1 MDTKAEGVRAHIK
14 VLPMTDQIIR
24 MVEEEARLEG
34 VTELRT
40 YTKRNGELILD
51 ADLLEGVDPDELWDE
66 DYSPTEENEMSSDET
81 LRNENI
87 TSEEIDELLLDA
99 ESDIMDARRAR
110 AAPERGIEFRVNEHD
125 DAVFDE
131 MFERIRARQEAEDEM
146 DEDYLSD
153 IDGDY
158 ESDEDDEIDSDEA
171 AQMLDE
177 LAAELVELGKPDE
190 EEIEFDFDE
199 EEEEEEPEGVS
210 NLQTNGRTKSSDGF
224 RPGVR
229 FEETETSEPSMNEVS
244 KRNYD
249 DDGIEVPKKQVL
261 RPRSGRSLYSHE
273 VKMRPT
279 DRYRR
284 YGQAYLQ
291 RKKAPKPNIL
301 RNRRAM
307 RRKVRMERLRVSLY
321 QAIKERIDA
330 RRKGEVQKIDKFTES
345 IREQMHSNLAFQQV
359 GNANRVEYDV
369 DEALVVARVIQQIR
383 DGVNGGVKGQDGV
396 SFIQQ
401 YYLNKD

>member
-66 DYSPTEENEMSSDET
+66 DYSLTEENEMSSDET

-99 ESDIMDARRAR
+99 KSDIMDARRAR

-345 IREQMHSNLAFQQV
+345 IREQMHNLAFQQV
-359 GNANRVEYDV
+359 GNANRGEYDV

>member
-1 MDTKAEGVRAHIK
+1 
-14 VLPMTDQIIR
+14 MTDQIIR

-158 ESDEDDEIDSDEA
+158 ESDEDDRTW
-171 AQMLDE
+171 
-177 LAAELVELGKPDE
+177 
-190 EEIEFDFDE
+190 
-199 EEEEEEPEGVS
+199 
-210 NLQTNGRTKSSDGF
+210 QT
-224 RPGVR
+224 
-229 FEETETSEPSMNEVS
+229 
-244 KRNYD
+244 
-249 DDGIEVPKKQVL
+249 
-261 RPRSGRSLYSHE
+261 
-273 VKMRPT
+273 
-279 DRYRR
+279 
-284 YGQAYLQ
+284 
-291 RKKAPKPNIL
+291 
-301 RNRRAM
+301 
-307 RRKVRMERLRVSLY
+307 
-321 QAIKERIDA
+321 
-330 RRKGEVQKIDKFTES
+330 
-345 IREQMHSNLAFQQV
+345 
-359 GNANRVEYDV
+359 
-369 DEALVVARVIQQIR
+369 
-383 DGVNGGVKGQDGV
+383 
-396 SFIQQ
+396 
-401 YYLNKD
+401 